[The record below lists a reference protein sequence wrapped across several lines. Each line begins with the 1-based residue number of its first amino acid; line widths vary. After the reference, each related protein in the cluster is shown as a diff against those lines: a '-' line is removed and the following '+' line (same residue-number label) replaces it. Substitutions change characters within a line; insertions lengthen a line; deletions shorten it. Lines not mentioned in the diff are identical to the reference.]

1 MTSTPHQP
9 APPTTNVTL
18 ALDVTCRGCGYN
30 LRGLSPAGRC
40 PECGR
45 PVRGSLAG
53 DALHAADL
61 AWLGHLVSGASLI
74 CTGLLFSLLTLLAVG
89 VPVSAVIGNAPLMP
103 ILLLPLVLAAL
114 TASLTLVGAWRL
126 TTREPDHHPGSGAF
140 SRRWCVRLAS
150 LATTA
155 VLLSASALWLA
166 SARWPDD
173 TRNAAVPATFLLL
186 PAAIMTGAALAHHL
200 LQLVRRTPAAGTAR
214 EAAMLRNLSAGL
226 ALVALMWCAAVA
238 LPDLPADP
246 LRVAACGVTALSAL
260 YTVIVYAAW
269 FYVMPRIT
277 RVLGAQLRLAEA
289 HGGPDHY
296 EPPVPPGKQE
306 DAAWPDVG
314 HGGPTLLKPA
324 APRAQEDAW

>member
-1 MTSTPHQP
+1 MTNAPHQA

-18 ALDVTCRGCGYN
+18 ALDITCRGCGYN

-45 PVRGSLAG
+45 PVRDSLAG
-53 DALHAADL
+53 NALHAADL
-61 AWLGHLVSGASLI
+61 AWLGRLVSGASLI

-173 TRNAAVPATFLLL
+173 TRNAAVPATFYNSSDGHQRWETPGRLPSCATCRPGWRWSHSCGAPRLPSPICL
-186 PAAIMTGAALAHHL
+186 QTLFVSRPAAS
-200 LQLVRRTPAAGTAR
+200 QR
-214 EAAMLRNLSAGL
+214 S
-226 ALVALMWCAAVA
+226 
-238 LPDLPADP
+238 
-246 LRVAACGVTALSAL
+246 ALS
-260 YTVIVYAAW
+260 T
-269 FYVMPRIT
+269 P
-277 RVLGAQLRLAEA
+277 
-289 HGGPDHY
+289 
-296 EPPVPPGKQE
+296 
-306 DAAWPDVG
+306 
-314 HGGPTLLKPA
+314 
-324 APRAQEDAW
+324 